1 MPLFNYR
8 KRHAGKGRK
17 KESEQEREREERH
30 GERERGRE
38 REGEGEG
45 EEERKRAIPTREIF
59 FCLSKIYKNTIGSS
73 TRICLFVVL
82 MSPLICNGFGCEPV
96 SLRIYFALLPV
107 QAGRGRSRSA
117 GLV

>member
-38 REGEGEG
+38 REGEG